1 MAGRIKKGDTVF
13 VISGK
18 DKGREG
24 KVLKVYPR
32 SERALVEGANLRKRH
47 RRPRRSGSPGGSPA
61 PRQSQ
66 NGTRGSPSAGDM
78 RPTGMSG
85 VECAHP
91 ARPCRSSRIRPPSG
105 PCG

>member
-32 SERALVEGANLRKRH
+32 SERALVEGVNLRKRH
-47 RRPRRSGSPGGSPA
+47 RRPRRSGEKGSIVSMPTALAASKLLPKCPHCAKAVRVGFKVEGGK
-61 PRQSQ
+61 R
-66 NGTRGSPSAGDM
+66 R
-78 RPTGMSG
+78 
-85 VECAHP
+85 VCKK
-91 ARPCRSSRIRPPSG
+91 
-105 PCG
+105 CGGEF